1 MERMFQASAA
11 VSSVSL
17 AFVLSFATAVFA
29 FEAEADC
36 AECVAIE
43 ALARVADSGS
53 ESARDAN
60 AEIQRNDDNPPVK
73 VDSEAAGPVDSDP
86 AGEAAT
92 SDSAAKTTEEQPT
105 NERTTGI
112 PFKGKMLFQLP
123 PLTQADERLGRPLR
137 PVAEFLKYQY
147 SFGSES
153 DITYRPN
160 PDLDNRIRD
169 RFLLFAPQ
177 INGYL
182 LYRPNDWVETLIE
195 IILEREIATHEEP
208 AITLPNGETRVAD
221 RRRAS
226 LVVDQAFATFKR
238 LGPFEL
244 TLGRKNFEDQRHWL
258 YDTSLDVAL
267 LRFKHGHFQLEA
279 SVGRKDMVDLDLLK
293 PVQETRIDNYMLYLD
308 YRGVE
313 DIRLAGYAILRD
325 DRTGQEGKPMHWG
338 VRAYGT
344 PTDSFTFWT
353 ELALLRGKDELQQ
366 KFNAHAVDFG
376 GTCRFRNL
384 PLNPAITL
392 GYAFGSGDGDPNDN
406 ENTEFRQTG
415 LQSNEAKVAGF
426 SKFKYYGEVLDPDLS
441 NLEIFTVGL
450 GLRPAPTVFV
460 DLVYHRYRLNEIT
473 DRLRKSPI
481 TALMNQDD
489 TQLSKDVGSAFDVVL
504 GFRNLFGVRRLGL
517 DLRAGWFF
525 PGKAFRNEVGSDPKN
540 PIFRGADN
548 GISALA
554 KFWW

>member
-1 MERMFQASAA
+1 MEQMFQAA
-11 VSSVSL
+11 
-17 AFVLSFATAVFA
+17 ATAGTVALAVIMSLPTEVFA
-29 FEAEADC
+29 IEAETEC

-43 ALARVADSGS
+43 ALARASDTGSELRRIADADTLHNDSNPPAKADS
-53 ESARDAN
+53 ETAL
-60 AEIQRNDDNPPVK
+60 PVGTDT
-73 VDSEAAGPVDSDP
+73 VDQAG
-86 AGEAAT
+86 A
-92 SDSAAKTTEEQPT
+92 SDSTAKTSEEEPT
-105 NERTTGI
+105 NKRATVN

-123 PLTQADERLGRPLR
+123 PLTQGDERLGRPLR

-153 DITYRPN
+153 DVTYRPN

-182 LYRPNDWVETLIE
+182 LYRPNGWVETLIE
-195 IILEREIATHEEP
+195 IILEREIAAHEEP
-208 AITLPNGETRVAD
+208 VITLPNGETRVAEK
-221 RRRAS
+221 RRGS
-226 LVVDQAFATFKR
+226 LAVDQAFLTFKR
-238 LGPFEL
+238 LGQFEL
-244 TLGRKNFEDQRHWL
+244 TVGRKNFEDQRHWL

-267 LRFKHGHFQLEA
+267 VRFKQGHFHLEA
-279 SVGRKDMVDLDLLK
+279 SAGRKDMVDLDLLK

-308 YRGVE
+308 YRGIE
-313 DIRLAGYAILRD
+313 DIRLAGYAIQRD
-325 DRTGQEGKPMHWG
+325 DRTGQEGRPLHLG
-338 VRAYGT
+338 LRALGA
-344 PTDSFTFWT
+344 PSDSFAFWA

-366 KFNAHAVDFG
+366 NFKAHAVDFG
-376 GTCRFRNL
+376 GTYRFRNL
-384 PLNPAITL
+384 PLTPAITL

-415 LQSNEAKVAGF
+415 LHSNEMKMAGV

-441 NLEIFTVGL
+441 NLEIFTLGM

-460 DLVYHRYRLNEIT
+460 DLVYHRYRLNEIA
-473 DRLRKSPI
+473 DRIRKSPI

-489 TQLSKDVGSAFDVVL
+489 TNLGKNVGSALDVVL

-525 PGKAFRNEVGSDPKN
+525 PGNIFRNEVGNDPKT
-540 PIFRGADN
+540 PMFRGADT
-548 GISALA
+548 GVSALA